1 MPDTLFTTERLVL
14 RRWRDGDM
22 DLWLEHLNTPA
33 VKAYLGGVQTREQ
46 VAERFARMVPAWDED
61 GFSFLAVE
69 RRSDGVFLGTCGL
82 APIAGDAAPEPLAS
96 GHQVG
101 WQIRADA
108 WGQGYASEAARA
120 MLAQAF
126 DDLGW
131 DVLYAQTSER
141 NTGSWRVMQ
150 RLGMERRADLDYV
163 DEAYP
168 PEDNPTMVWSL
179 ARKDYLSR

>member
-1 MPDTLFTTERLVL
+1 
-14 RRWRDGDM
+14 M

-46 VAERFARMVPAWDED
+46 VAERFARMAPAWDED

-120 MLAQAF
+120 LLAF
-126 DDLGW
+126 GFEVMGLHRI
-131 DVLYAQTSER
+131 YARCDAR
-141 NTGSWRVMQ
+141 NAASARVMQ
-150 RLGMERRADLDYV
+150 RLGMRQEAHFREHAQFKGRW
-163 DEAYP
+163 DE
-168 PEDNPTMVWSL
+168 ELVWAIL
-179 ARKDYLSR
+179 EHEWFGPR